1 MPTSAAWGGQTL
13 TTRSHHALN
22 AGRSGRLSRRFIIK
36 TVLVFKAVYYIYSSA
51 AGRALMWSS
60 ENNL

>member
-22 AGRSGRLSRRFIIK
+22 AGRSGRLSRRH
-36 TVLVFKAVYYIYSSA
+36 
-51 AGRALMWSS
+51 GR
-60 ENNL
+60 